1 MDAYGYLKSE
11 RNAARLASVP
21 LQPLVA
27 PFPGIHHQA
36 AVHHVAVLLG
46 YPTLRANSDLLALAD
61 GVSDFNHLRGQEVS
75 LPLSRARISPE
86 SRSRP
91 LTYPAGRCSNHG
103 GAPLFP
109 LNSLVRILRQFPNP
123 SGIFSQGENLC
134 G

>member
-1 MDAYGYLKSE
+1 MSTVGCKGCDE
-11 RNAARLASVP
+11 
-21 LQPLVA
+21 LVD
-27 PFPGIHHQA
+27 GCK
-36 AVHHVAVLLG
+36 
-46 YPTLRANSDLLALAD
+46 RSDLLAISHS
-61 GVSDFNHLRGQEVS
+61 VSDFNHLGGQEVG
-75 LPLSRARISPE
+75 LPRARAYLRARVSPE

-109 LNSLVRILRQFPNP
+109 LNPLVRILRQFPNP